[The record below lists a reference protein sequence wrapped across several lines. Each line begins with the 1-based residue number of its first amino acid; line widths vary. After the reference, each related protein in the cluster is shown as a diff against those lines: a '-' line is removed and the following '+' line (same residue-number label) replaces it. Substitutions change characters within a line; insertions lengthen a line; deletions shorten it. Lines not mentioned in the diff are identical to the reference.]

1 MLLKGSIENIIYR
14 NENNGWTVLLV
25 NSGKAVFTF
34 VGNVANVN
42 VGEYIEA
49 EVEETEHPHYGLQ
62 YKIISYKSSIPN
74 DDLDAIYKFLVSI
87 KVKGIG
93 EATISRIID
102 EFDLET
108 IDIIKDNSELLSR
121 VKGMTFEKIDRLR
134 EKVISRINEIDI
146 IIALE
151 KYNLKTSIITR
162 IIEEYGDNTLKVINE
177 SPYNLALDIEGIG
190 FNTCDKIA
198 KMNGIETNS
207 EKRIEAGIIYLLETE
222 YANGNVYVEK
232 DELLKN
238 AVEILSLEE
247 DYNFEDVLYNLGIN
261 MLIKVDKMNDVT
273 MVFLKK
279 AYNTEKKLS
288 ELLYSK
294 KDNIT
299 IITGG
304 PGTGKT
310 YNIKKY
316 LGDAVSDGLQF
327 AICAPTGRAA
337 KRIKE
342 VTGFEA
348 KTIHRLLECVGDKEG
363 KGHKAYFNVN
373 SENKLDIDLLIV
385 DEMSMVD
392 EYLMYALIQA
402 VPDGAAIILVG
413 DVDQLPSVGAGQVL
427 KDMIASDLF
436 EVKRLT
442 EIHRQEE
449 GSNIVVNAHLVND
462 GENINLKDK
471 TEDFIFLHKNN
482 EDSIKE
488 AIKIL
493 ISKNLPNHFNV
504 GLDQIQVICPSKIGN
519 LGVETIN
526 TILQNEL
533 NAESY
538 DKLELK
544 IGDRVFRMGDKVMQ
558 TSNNYNLPFDVVDDS
573 GKVCDAGVGIYNGDI
588 GEIVDIDEEEN
599 TMIIKYDDRLAY
611 YAKEDLKDLNLAYA
625 ITVHKS
631 QGSEYDIVIMP
642 MTKAPYRLLTRK
654 ILYTAMTRA
663 KKCLIFIG
671 SENYFYEMVNNHF
684 ENKRNSALCSKL
696 YLYDI

>member
-1 MLLKGSIENIIYR
+1 MLLKGTIENIIFR
-14 NENNGWTVLLV
+14 NETNGWTVLLV

-34 VGNVANVN
+34 VGNVTNIN

-49 EVEETEHPHYGLQ
+49 DVEETEHPHYGKQ
-62 YKIISYKSSIPN
+62 YKILSYKSMIPN
-74 DDLDAIYKFLVSI
+74 DDLDAIYKFLVSM
-87 KVKGIG
+87 KVKGVG
-93 EATISRIID
+93 EATISKIID

-108 IDIIKDNSELLSR
+108 IDIIKDNPELLSR

-151 KYNLKTSIITR
+151 KYNLGASIISR
-162 IIEEYGDNTLKVINE
+162 IIEEYGADTLKVINE

-198 KMNGIETNS
+198 KLNGIEPNS
-207 EKRIEAGIIYLLETE
+207 EKRIEAGIIYILESE

-232 DELLKN
+232 EELLKN
-238 AVEILSLEE
+238 ALEILELQS
-247 DYNFEDVLYNLGIN
+247 DYDFEDILYNLGIN
-261 MLIKVDKMNDVT
+261 MRIKIDKMNDIE
-273 MVFLKK
+273 MVFLRK
-279 AYNTEKKLS
+279 AYSTEKKLS
-288 ELLYSK
+288 ELLYRK

-316 LGDAVSDGLQF
+316 LNDAVSSGLQF

-348 KTIHRLLECVGDKEG
+348 KTIHRLLECVGDRDT
-363 KGHKAYFNVN
+363 KGHKAYFTINE
-373 SENKLDIDLLIV
+373 ENKLDIDLLIV

-392 EYLMYALIQA
+392 EFLMYALIQS
-402 VPDGAAIILVG
+402 VPDGASIILVG

-449 GSNIVVNAHLVND
+449 GSNIVMNAHLVNN
-462 GENINLKDK
+462 GEKIDLKIK
-471 TEDFIFLHKNN
+471 TDDFIFLHKNS

-493 ISKNLPNHFNV
+493 VSKNLPNHFGV
-504 GLDQIQVICPSKIGN
+504 GLDQIQVICPSKIGS

-526 TILQNEL
+526 TVLQNEL
-533 NAESY
+533 NKESF
-538 DKLELK
+538 DKQELK
-544 IGDRVFRMGDKVMQ
+544 IGDRIFRLGDKVMQ
-558 TSNNYNLPFDVVDDS
+558 TSNNYNLPFDVIDIK
-573 GKVCDAGVGIYNGDI
+573 GKIYDAGVGIYNGDI
-588 GEIVDIDEEEN
+588 GEIVDIDEDER

-611 YAKEDLKDLNLAYA
+611 YAREDLKDLSLAYA

-631 QGSEYDIVIMP
+631 QGSEYDIVLMP
-642 MTKAPYRLLTRK
+642 MAKAPYRLLTRK

-671 SENYFYEMVNNHF
+671 SENFFYEMVKNHF
-684 ENKRNSALCSKL
+684 ENKRNSSLCSKL
-696 YLYDI
+696 FLYDI